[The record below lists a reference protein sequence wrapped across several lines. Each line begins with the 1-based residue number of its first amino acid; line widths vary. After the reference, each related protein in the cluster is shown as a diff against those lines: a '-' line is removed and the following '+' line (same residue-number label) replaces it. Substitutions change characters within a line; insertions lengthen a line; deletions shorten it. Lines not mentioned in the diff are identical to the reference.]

1 LDVLA
6 DGWSYAIWVVGT
18 SRIREV
24 DQRWPAEGSRVAHSV
39 GIWPAMIDDMTTS
52 LRWYPERGI
61 EMQARGWP
69 AGEARVRIEVEP
81 MPGGCLVRLTEDAV
95 RGPGTLIPKAL
106 RTAALVPRN
115 TETLRRLAML
125 AEGRST
131 ARPPSAP
138 S

>member
-81 MPGGCLVRLTEDAV
+81 MLGGCLVRLTEDAV

>member
-1 LDVLA
+1 
-6 DGWSYAIWVVGT
+6 
-18 SRIREV
+18 
-24 DQRWPAEGSRVAHSV
+24 
-39 GIWPAMIDDMTTS
+39 
-52 LRWYPERGI
+52 
-61 EMQARGWP
+61 MQARGWP
-69 AGEARVRIEVEP
+69 AGEARVRIDVEP
-81 MPGGCLVRLTEDAV
+81 TPGGCTVWLTEDAV
-95 RGPGTLIPKAL
+95 RGPGTLIPEAL